1 MISKKKYVE
10 QQVESSWED
19 HKYINQILINYFND
33 EVKDMTNE
41 EFAEH
46 LKDLNWEIGE

>member
-1 MISKKKYVE
+1 MISKKEYVE

-19 HKYINQILINYFND
+19 HKYINQILIDYFND

-46 LKDLNWEIGE
+46 LKGLNWEIDE